1 MSKKTSVTEKTFD
14 IVNCKSYLVG
24 DLRKLYAQLYDVSIS
39 KAQKVPKDD
48 LCPEI
53 EKMIRKKENYV
64 VKKKSPKKK
73 SSEKKKLLS
82 PIPKKSSKDLL
93 ENFTVSEIVMVIN
106 HSSSFQQMNE
116 FFE

>member
-48 LCPEI
+48 LCSET
-53 EKMIRKKENYV
+53 
-64 VKKKSPKKK
+64 VKF
-73 SSEKKKLLS
+73 
-82 PIPKKSSKDLL
+82 SSKSL
-93 ENFTVSEIVMVIN
+93 EDFLGIGESNF
-106 HSSSFQQMNE
+106 
-116 FFE
+116 FFSDDFFLGDFFFTT